1 MLSTLVFIGRVR
13 HNLSI
18 ESLIGKNTL
27 FLYTVNKKYFAFL
40 RYKKL
45 KKGKYFSLTVR
56 WLCIK
61 ILQIQFFF
69 QLRLYLVCMKC
80 LLIPWDPQSNLN
92 KVQLLRTLRW
102 QSYKSINS
110 LIPSGWEEPSLN
122 DSARFVKG
130 AILLLMLHVISF
142 FRSTICNSIGFYPIL
157 ASKFETW
164 ARYHGTNTNLFLTP
178 TSNFPLESDLKKK
191 LVIKD
196 LVQVLT
202 NGSNKKRCFFFR
214 SDF

>member
-1 MLSTLVFIGRVR
+1 MHRWFFYFNFSQK
-13 HNLSI
+13 
-18 ESLIGKNTL
+18 SLILDLTISRFSRL
-27 FLYTVNKKYFAFL
+27 IFPWEISRQQISRFLVSREKMQCL
-40 RYKKL
+40 
-45 KKGKYFSLTVR
+45 
-56 WLCIK
+56 IK
-61 ILQIQFFF
+61 IQQMHFFR
-69 QLRLYLVCMKC
+69 LRLYLVCMKC

-178 TSNFPLESDLKKK
+178 TSNFPLESDLKKQ

-196 LVQVLT
+196 LV
-202 NGSNKKRCFFFR
+202 
-214 SDF
+214 

>member
-1 MLSTLVFIGRVR
+1 M
-13 HNLSI
+13 
-18 ESLIGKNTL
+18 
-27 FLYTVNKKYFAFL
+27 

-61 ILQIQFFF
+61 IQQMHFFR
-69 QLRLYLVCMKC
+69 LRLYLVCMKC

-178 TSNFPLESDLKKK
+178 TSNFPLKSDLKKK

-196 LVQVLT
+196 LVLT
-202 NGSNKKRCFFFR
+202 NGSNKKGVFSSDQTFR
-214 SDF
+214 DNFSYGSATFYIWNLIVGVVWLSHALSQSNVSLWKNCHL

>member
-1 MLSTLVFIGRVR
+1 M
-13 HNLSI
+13 
-18 ESLIGKNTL
+18 
-27 FLYTVNKKYFAFL
+27 
-40 RYKKL
+40 
-45 KKGKYFSLTVR
+45 
-56 WLCIK
+56 CIK
-61 ILQIQFFF
+61 IQQMHFFR
-69 QLRLYLVCMKC
+69 LRLYLVCMKC

-191 LVIKD
+191 LCSYKGFSSSFDQWIK
-196 LVQVLT
+196 
-202 NGSNKKRCFFFR
+202 
-214 SDF
+214 